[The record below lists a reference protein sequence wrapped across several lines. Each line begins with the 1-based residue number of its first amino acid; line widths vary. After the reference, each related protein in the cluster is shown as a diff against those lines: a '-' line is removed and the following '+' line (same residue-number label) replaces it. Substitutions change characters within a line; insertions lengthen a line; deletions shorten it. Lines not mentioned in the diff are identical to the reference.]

1 MIPPAFPLPRAARI
15 AVFASGRGSNL
26 ASLLAAFPPDGA
38 LGRVVQVVVNVP
50 GAAAVDRAT
59 AAGVPAATLPWT
71 RDRGDRAG
79 FEREAQRILDQA
91 GVDLVC
97 LAGFMRILSP
107 GFVERW
113 QGRIL
118 NVHPSL
124 LPAHRG
130 LHPQRRALEAGDA
143 ESGCTVHRVDAGVD
157 TGEIVLQRRVPIL
170 AGDDEATLSAR
181 ILAEE
186 HRAYPDAVRT
196 LLRGGTS

>member
-1 MIPPAFPLPRAARI
+1 MSVPAFPLPRAARI

-26 ASLLAAFPPDGA
+26 ASLLAAFPPDHA
-38 LGRVVQVVVNVP
+38 VARVVQVIVNVP
-50 GAAAVDRAT
+50 GAAAVQRAV

-71 RDRGDRAG
+71 RGTGERAG
-79 FEREAQRILDQA
+79 FEAEAQRILDQA

-107 GFVERW
+107 AFTNRW
-113 QGRIL
+113 RGRIL

-130 LHPQRRALEAGDA
+130 LHPQRRALEAGDT
-143 ESGCTVHRVDAGVD
+143 ESGCTVHLVDAGVD
-157 TGEIVLQRRVPIL
+157 TGPIVLQRRVPVL
-170 AGDDEATLSAR
+170 PGDDEEALAAR

-186 HRAYPDAVRT
+186 HVAYPDAVRT
-196 LLRGGTS
+196 LLKGGAS